1 MTDSEK
7 TPGLKCRT
15 TNRDKSSGSTS
26 AAAHRIKAGAVYTI
40 IRIHEQLRAVSGR
53 DIIRQSFEA
62 HWGFDSLL
70 LVLGLV

>member
-1 MTDSEK
+1 MTDYEK